1 MKIDHLFY
9 NSIAC
14 LLALA
19 GTLSGCVNEDLE
31 ASRTVPLN
39 ISSTCP
45 VLSGNNGTRA
55 AGNTEVNIAL
65 NTTGGGYASV
75 AKTYQVTSTA
85 PITFE
90 SANPLEIEY
99 NKTSTPLTIY
109 GWLDEKTPVS
119 YSNNNVTVS
128 GGKISGIELSP
139 AYACVGVRILMD
151 GKTEAANK
159 YTINSNVLKGIG
171 TASNNNAWNTAG
183 ATPLLNSYGTFTCM
197 NTDKEKVLG
206 IKASDL
212 NTDFFKGTIPT
223 TISAGASDLF
233 TITCGDK
240 QLSVPSLSEI
250 KIESGHY
257 YLFTVN
263 IAQEASVSIINIVSI
278 ETNQLSYIIV
288 QPPGKERKAGVYNKE
303 DWDDFLVAYRGD
315 QNLQRWVDDE
325 NVLNLYTD
333 IDLENKPWVPF
344 GTSYANFSF
353 DGHGHTI
360 SNLNV
365 STYETTT
372 GGAGFYGQ
380 LKGYCFVNNLTIK
393 GVTISPKNYE
403 ELNDARVAGAIVGMM
418 KDHSYMSQCHVEGVV
433 TISTNTVGGIVGA
446 AEGSVFIFAS
456 TYEPEPSSVLS
467 GATMGGIIGKFNAF
481 DAGLYACIA
490 HDFALTATD
499 ETIYIGGIYGYAE
512 GRDLVVASCIAYN
525 ITSDKTGAK
534 SIGNGGNPQV
544 CFYLNVFE
552 TSSPEISNLA
562 DFSSQSVISA
572 LNSKLGGDV
581 PYRYV
586 ASSTPNETPPVVQ
599 QRTK

>member
-1 MKIDHLFY
+1 MKINRLF
-9 NSIAC
+9 NKSITGM
-14 LLALA
+14 LVLT
-19 GTLSGCVNEDLE
+19 GILSGCVEE
-31 ASRTVPLN
+31 EYETSQTVPLS

-45 VLSGNNGTRA
+45 VLSVNNGTRA
-55 AGNTEVNIAL
+55 AGNAEVKIAL
-65 NTTGGGYASV
+65 NTTGGDYASV
-75 AKTYQVTSTA
+75 AETYQVTSTA
-85 PITFE
+85 PIIFK
-90 SANPLEIEY
+90 SANPLMILN

-128 GGKISGIELSP
+128 EGKISGIELSP

-183 ATPLLNSYGTFTCM
+183 ATPLLNSYGAFTCM

-240 QLSVPSLSEI
+240 QLSVPSLNEI

-263 IAQEASVSIINIVSI
+263 IAREASVTITNIASI

-288 QPPGKERKAGVYNKE
+288 QPPNKERKAGVYDKE
-303 DWDDFLVAYRGD
+303 DWDHFLYNH
-315 QNLQRWVDDE
+315 QNGLSLQYWIDKSG
-325 NVLNLYTD
+325 VLNLYTD
-333 IDLENKPWVPF
+333 IDLENNPWVPF
-344 GTSYANFSF
+344 GTSGVNFNF

-365 STYETTT
+365 STYEPAAR
-372 GGAGFYGQ
+372 GAGFYGR
-380 LKGYCFVNNLTIK
+380 LKSSGFIRNLTIK
-393 GVTISPKNYE
+393 GVTISPENYG
-403 ELNDARVAGAIVGMM
+403 ELNDVRVAGAIVGVMENY
-418 KDHSYMSQCHVEGVV
+418 SEIVQCHVEGVV
-433 TISTNTVGGIVGA
+433 TIHGELVGGIVGDT
-446 AEGSVFIFAS
+446 EGPVYICGA

-467 GATMGGIIGKFNAF
+467 GVVMGGIIGRFKGR
-481 DAGLYACIA
+481 DDYGVLSGCIA
-490 HDFALTATD
+490 HDLVLKGRNDTEFV
-499 ETIYIGGIYGYAE
+499 GGIYGLAT
-512 GRDLVVASCIAYN
+512 GNISSCIAYN
-525 ITSDKTGAK
+525 ITSDKRGVG
-534 SIGNGGNPQV
+534 IGTDGNPQA
-544 CFYLNVFE
+544 CFYLNAFG
-552 TSSPEISNLA
+552 TSSPEINSLA
-562 DFSSQSVISA
+562 DFSSQSILDA
-572 LNSKLGGDV
+572 LNLKLGV
-581 PYRYV
+581 HVQLYYV
-586 ASSTPNETPPVVQ
+586 ASSTPDETPPIVLLIP
-599 QRTK
+599 K

>member
-1 MKIDHLFY
+1 MKINRLF
-9 NSIAC
+9 NKSITGM
-14 LLALA
+14 LVLT
-19 GTLSGCVNEDLE
+19 GILSGCVEE
-31 ASRTVPLN
+31 EYETSQTVPLS

-45 VLSGNNGTRA
+45 VLSVNNGTRA
-55 AGNTEVNIAL
+55 AGNAEVKIAL
-65 NTTGGGYASV
+65 NTTGGDYASV
-75 AKTYQVTSTA
+75 AETYQVTSTA
-85 PITFE
+85 PITFK
-90 SANPLEIEY
+90 SANPLMILN

-183 ATPLLNSYGTFTCM
+183 ATPLLNSYGAFTCM

-240 QLSVPSLSEI
+240 QLSVPSPNEI

-263 IAQEASVSIINIVSI
+263 IAREASVSIINIASI

-288 QPPGKERKAGVYNKE
+288 QPPGTERKVGIYSKQ
-303 DWDDFLVAYRGD
+303 DWDNFLVAYRGG
-315 QNLQRWVDDE
+315 QSLQPWVDGS
-325 NVLNLYTD
+325 VLNLYTD

-344 GTSYANFSF
+344 GISGADFSF

-365 STYETTT
+365 STYEPST

-380 LKGYCFVNNLTIK
+380 LKEYYSVNNLTIK
-393 GVTISPKNYE
+393 GVTISPENYE
-403 ELNDARVAGAIVGMM
+403 EVSHARYAGAIVGMM
-418 KDHSYMSQCHVEGVV
+418 KNFSNMSQCHVEGVV
-433 TISTNTVGGIVGA
+433 TIRTNTVGGIVGSA
-446 AEGSVFIFAS
+446 DGSVYIYAS

-467 GATMGGIIGKFNAF
+467 GATMGGIIGKFDANY
-481 DAGLYACIA
+481 AGLYACIA

-499 ETIYIGGIYGYAE
+499 ETIYIGGIYGYAG
-512 GRDLVVASCIAYN
+512 GRNFSIASCIAYN
-525 ITSDKTGAK
+525 ITSDKTGAQ
-534 SIGNGGNPQV
+534 SIGNGGNPQA
-544 CFYLNVFE
+544 CFYLNAFE
-552 TSSPEISNLA
+552 TSSSGISNLA

-572 LNSKLGGDV
+572 LNSQLGGAV
-581 PYRYV
+581 PYCYV
-586 ASSTPNETPPVVQ
+586 ASSTPDKTPPVVQ
-599 QRTK
+599 RTR